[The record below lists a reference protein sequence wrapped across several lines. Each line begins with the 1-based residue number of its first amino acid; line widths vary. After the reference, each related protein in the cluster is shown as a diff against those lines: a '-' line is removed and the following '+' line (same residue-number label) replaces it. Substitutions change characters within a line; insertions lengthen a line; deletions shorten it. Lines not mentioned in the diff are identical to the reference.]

1 MIGVLDAASELIVE
15 EFKLSWHWQAV
26 SLVFALA
33 LAILV
38 VAILANLTTAV
49 QLADLSVTAIMVL
62 TALVL
67 GYCAVAAANRFSLQ
81 MVSAVTAVQAGCAR
95 DLPAILC
102 EIAYVVVC

>member
-1 MIGVLDAASELIVE
+1 MIGVLDAASELSVE

-49 QLADLSVTAIMVL
+49 QLADLSVTAIMAFA
-62 TALVL
+62 ALVL

-81 MVSAVTAVQAGCAR
+81 MVSRAAQAGR
-95 DLPAILC
+95 R
-102 EIAYVVVC
+102 VRV